1 MSWCKQEAF
10 HSRTDPLFP
19 FRLFPGDF
27 IARNMEFCFKL
38 RFPVRQDYMACL
50 WNQSALGVIEK
61 VLALNELLD
70 DLFALI
76 VMDNTASSV
85 SFNRRRFQGSLS
97 QL

>member
-1 MSWCKQEAF
+1 
-10 HSRTDPLFP
+10 
-19 FRLFPGDF
+19 
-27 IARNMEFCFKL
+27 
-38 RFPVRQDYMACL
+38 MACL

-76 VMDNTASSV
+76 VMDNMASSV